1 MNPRLDRPQPPYLQI
16 VDKICDQIKSGELPD
31 GSWLPP
37 VREIAAEYGV
47 AFTTAAK
54 AVRRLAAEGLV
65 ETSNRGT
72 RVLFGLTSTYTPGER
87 LEAVRRTGRIY
98 PPSDRAQV
106 YSSELVRAPEHVALV
121 MGIQTGGEVV
131 RRERVTFRGDV
142 PVTYSVSWLPGE
154 LAGLVP
160 ELLSTDRIRGG
171 TIGAVREKTGRQV
184 ERDANRV
191 CARRATEL
199 EAERLGVAAGDPVLY
214 GQNTW
219 YEGNGQVLEFG
230 EYVIPENRWM

>member
-1 MNPRLDRPQPPYLQI
+1 M
-16 VDKICDQIKSGELPD
+16 DKITAQIKSGELPD

-37 VREIAAEYGV
+37 VREIAEEYGV

-54 AVRRLAAEGLV
+54 AVRRLAAQGLV

-72 RVLFGLTSTYTPGER
+72 RVLFGLTSTYTPRER
-87 LEAVRRTGRIY
+87 LDAVRRTGRIY

-121 MGIQTGGEVV
+121 MGIQTGGAVI
-131 RRERVTFRGDV
+131 RRERVTFRGEV
-142 PVTYSVSWLPGE
+142 PVTYSVSWMPGD

-171 TIGAVREKTGRQV
+171 TIGIVLEKTGRQV
-184 ERDANRV
+184 ERDTDRV
-191 CARRATEL
+191 CARRASEV

-219 YEGNGQVLEFG
+219 YEGNGMVLEFG
-230 EYVIPENRWM
+230 EFVVAADRWM